1 MTGVGCSRDTTDH
14 GSTTVRIEST
24 PDPAVV
30 RVADSKRFTVARVET
45 RTIPQELRVNGLV
58 VPDDTR
64 TVHVTSVAGGTLVDL
79 RAHLGDE
86 VQRGQVLLVTRTPGL
101 TKAIID
107 YRKALAE
114 QAVADTALQRMREL
128 SDRQSLDQGDL
139 QRGKHDAE
147 TAAADVHAAGEQI
160 RILSGD
166 LRQLSPLIA
175 VRAPITGTV
184 VEQTTAGRGAA
195 ESLDDSPTLLT
206 IADLSR
212 VWVLCDVYEDN
223 LADVQI
229 GDPAEV
235 HLHAYPDRPFGGT
248 VIDISRVLDPTTRTA
263 KVRIALDNQAGLLRL
278 GMLATARFAVRA
290 TTTRTV
296 APASAVLRLDDRSWV
311 FREEAPS
318 RFRRSEVQAG
328 RVLPDGTQEI
338 LGGLSP
344 GDSVVADARV
354 LANGAREG
362 APAR

>member
-1 MTGVGCSRDTTDH
+1 M
-14 GSTTVRIEST
+14 
-24 PDPAVV
+24 V

-45 RTIPQELRVNGLV
+45 RVIPNELRVNGLV

-107 YRKALAE
+107 YRRALAD
-114 QAVADTALQRMREL
+114 QLVADTALQRMREL
-128 SDRQSLDQGDL
+128 SDRQSLDPRDV
-139 QRGKHDAE
+139 RRAKHDAE
-147 TAAADVHAAGEQI
+147 TAASDVHTAAEQI
-160 RILSGD
+160 RMLGGD
-166 LRQLSPLIA
+166 LRQRSALIA

-184 VEQTTAGRGAA
+184 VQQTTASRGAA
-195 ESLDDSPTLLT
+195 ESPDDSPNLLT

-212 VWVLCDVYEDN
+212 VWMLCDVYEND
-223 LADVQI
+223 LADVQV

-235 HLHAYPDRPFGGT
+235 YLPAYPDRPFAGT
-248 VIDISRVLDPTTRTA
+248 VIDISRVLDVSTRTA
-263 KVRIALDNQAGLLRL
+263 KVRIGLDNQAGLLRL
-278 GMLATARFAVRA
+278 GMLATARIAVRG
-290 TTTRTV
+290 TTRTV
-296 APASAVLRLDDRSWV
+296 APASAVLRLEDRSWV

-318 RFRRSEVQAG
+318 RFRRKEVQAG
-328 RVLPDGTQEI
+328 RILPDGTQEI

-344 GDSVVADARV
+344 GDSVVADAHE
-354 LANGAREG
+354 LENGAREG

>member
-1 MTGVGCSRDTTDH
+1 
-14 GSTTVRIEST
+14 
-24 PDPAVV
+24 VV

-45 RTIPQELRVNGLV
+45 RVIPNELRVNGLV

-64 TVHVTSVAGGTLVDL
+64 TVHVTSVPGGTLVDL

-101 TKAIID
+101 TEAIID
-107 YRKALAE
+107 YRKALAD

-128 SDRQSLDQGDL
+128 SDRQSLDPRDL

-147 TAAADVHAAGEQI
+147 TAAADVHTAGEHI
-160 RILSGD
+160 RILGGD

-184 VEQTTAGRGAA
+184 VQQTTAGLGAA
-195 ESLDDSPTLLT
+195 ESLDDSPNLLT

-212 VWVLCDVYEDN
+212 VWVLCDMSENN
-223 LADVQI
+223 LADVQV

-235 HLHAYPDRPFGGT
+235 DLHAYPDRPFAGT
-248 VIDISRVLDPTTRTA
+248 VIDISRVLDRTTRTA
-263 KVRIALDNQAGLLRL
+263 KVRVALDNRAGLLRL

-290 TTTRTV
+290 TTRTV
-296 APASAVLRLDDRSWV
+296 APAAAVLRLDDRSWV

-328 RVLPDGTQEI
+328 RVLRDGTQEI